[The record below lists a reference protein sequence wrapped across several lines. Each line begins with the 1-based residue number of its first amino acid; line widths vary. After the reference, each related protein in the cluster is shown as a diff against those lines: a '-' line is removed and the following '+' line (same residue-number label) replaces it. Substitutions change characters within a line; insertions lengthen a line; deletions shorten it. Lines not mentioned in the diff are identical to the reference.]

1 MAFEYKKLSKLQDHL
16 ESEAT
21 AWLEPYVQE
30 FYKVNDFSELTK
42 EQIDEIEKAADD
54 KNLDYYVARVLRNII
69 DDWNDENGESDL
81 L

>member
-21 AWLEPYVQE
+21 EWIEPYVKE

-42 EQIDEIEKAADD
+42 EQIDELKKVADD
-54 KNLDYYVARVLRNII
+54 ENSDYYVSRVLRNVIEA
-69 DDWNDENGESDL
+69 WNNG
-81 L
+81 

>member
-30 FYKVNDFSELTK
+30 F
-42 EQIDEIEKAADD
+42 
-54 KNLDYYVARVLRNII
+54 
-69 DDWNDENGESDL
+69 
-81 L
+81 

>member
-21 AWLEPYVQE
+21 EWIEPYVKE

-42 EQIDEIEKAADD
+42 EQIDELEKVADD
-54 KNLDYYVARVLRNII
+54 
-69 DDWNDENGESDL
+69 ENC
-81 L
+81 